1 MDKIMKTALRT
12 LIYAMAVCLI
22 VWAFLPDWRTVALG
36 LLVGLAASSM
46 NAFLLRR
53 RVEMVTL
60 GAAGVG
66 PRKRG
71 LGLGNRIATVLLV
84 AMIAYRF
91 PEDLSMPAALAG
103 CMVMPFILLVAAYI
117 HNKNNLSGKG

>member
-1 MDKIMKTALRT
+1 MDKIMKTAVRALF
-12 LIYAMAVCLI
+12 YMMAVCLI
-22 VWAFLPDWRTVALG
+22 LWALLPEWRTVSLG
-36 LLVGLAASSM
+36 LLMGLAASSM

-60 GAAGVG
+60 GAAGGG

-71 LGLGNRIATVLLV
+71 LGLGSRIATVLLV

-91 PEDLSMPAALAG
+91 PEDFSMPAALAG
-103 CMVMPFILLVAAYI
+103 CMVMPFLLLVAAYI
-117 HNKNNLSGKG
+117 HNKRQS

>member
-1 MDKIMKTALRT
+1 MDNIMKTALRT
-12 LIYAMAVCLI
+12 LVYAMAVCLI
-22 VWAFLPDWRTVALG
+22 VWAFLPEWRTVSLG
-36 LLVGLAASSM
+36 LLVGLAAGSM

-103 CMVMPFILLVAAYI
+103 CMVMPFVLLVAAYI
-117 HNKNNLSGKG
+117 HNKRQS